1 MKWQG
6 LVLVVS
12 VASWGGSPKMAAVAQ
27 AKAVAMASGK
37 MAAMAQAK
45 TAATAPSRN

>member
-6 LVLVVS
+6 LVLVDS
-12 VASWGGSPKMAAVAQ
+12 AASWGGSAKMAAVAQ

-37 MAAMAQAK
+37 MVAMAQAK
-45 TAATAPSRN
+45 TADTAPGRN